1 MTVEPRS
8 SKNRILIVDDH
19 AVVRHGLRELL
30 SHEPDLEVCGE
41 AADVQEAQRLVES
54 LSPDMA
60 IVDLSLKDGSGIDL
74 IKRLHAAHPRLRV
87 LVASMHDEG
96 LFAERA
102 LSAGAKGYVSK
113 HESVERMVEAI
124 RQVLQGEVYLSPQMT
139 ARLLARGTVPAAS
152 VTPQS
157 PVSRLSDREIE
168 VFEAIGRGRT
178 TREIAETLF
187 LSIKTIETHREN
199 IKRKL
204 GLANN
209 TELIRHACR
218 WCLEES

>member
-1 MTVEPRS
+1 MSIDARNS
-8 SKNRILIVDDH
+8 SKNRILVVDDH

-30 SHEPDLEVCGE
+30 SRESDLEVIGE
-41 AADVQEAQRLVES
+41 AADTQEALRLVEG
-54 LSPDMA
+54 LSPDLA
-60 IVDLSLKDGSGIDL
+60 IVDLSLQDGSGIDL

-96 LFAERA
+96 LFAERVLA
-102 LSAGAKGYVSK
+102 AGARGYVSK
-113 HESVERMVEAI
+113 HEPIEKMLDAI
-124 RQVLQGEVYLSPQMT
+124 RRVLQGEVYLSPQMT
-139 ARLLARGTVPAAS
+139 ARLQSRGAAPS
-152 VTPQS
+152 ETSTS

-218 WCLEES
+218 WCLEER